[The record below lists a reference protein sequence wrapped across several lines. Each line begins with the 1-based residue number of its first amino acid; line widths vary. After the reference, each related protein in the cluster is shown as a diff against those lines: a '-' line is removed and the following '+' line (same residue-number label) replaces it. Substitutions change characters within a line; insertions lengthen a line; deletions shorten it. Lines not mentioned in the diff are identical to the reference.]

1 MILEQKRVLNVI
13 FQALIE
19 KSVSFICSENPNTQ
33 NLRLTEKLFIS
44 ENFLKTKKLSLQK
57 HSCHKSIKY
66 IIFFPKLIFPF
77 WK

>member
-13 FQALIE
+13 FQALLE
-19 KSVSFICSENPNTQ
+19 KSVSFICSKNPNTQ
-33 NLRLTEKLFIS
+33 NLQ
-44 ENFLKTKKLSLQK
+44 NFLKTKKLSLQK

-66 IIFFPKLIFPF
+66 IIFFPKLTFPF